1 MIRNERCADDNHAGY
16 EHDAHEEGEPKPAGC
31 NRVSVKIELPRRVME
46 QWISGRYHGARMQEG
61 WSQEVPA
68 RVCQE
73 RDARNAEL
81 DDESLPLQY
90 LRHFL
95 EEIGSFHFL
104 LRGRPSDII

>member
-1 MIRNERCADDNHAGY
+1 MERECRK
-16 EHDAHEEGEPKPAGC
+16 DAP
-31 NRVSVKIELPRRVME
+31 V
-46 QWISGRYHGARMQEG
+46 
-61 WSQEVPA
+61 

-90 LRHFL
+90 PRHFL
-95 EEIGSFHFL
+95 EEIGSLHFL